1 MTSSYFSPTLKR
13 PIALALIAGGSKRMG
28 EDLTIWH
35 LGAERKA
42 RVVSPVALDPEGARL
57 HA

>member
-1 MTSSYFSPTLKR
+1 MK
-13 PIALALIAGGSKRMG
+13 PIALALIAGGVRRIG

-42 RVVSPVALDPEGARL
+42 RIVSPVALDPEGARL